1 MTNYQVGGLAAI
13 AGVPLRSDDD
23 DDESITRELVES
35 AKPDPV
41 RDLRK
46 RMKINRD
53 QAMTSLRSAREA
65 ILSQRADPAAKWF
78 ALAQGMLAPTRTGG
92 FGESLGATAG
102 LLGIERKERRA
113 TEIAQAEKL
122 RAIEASEHQ
131 VEERSIAQ
139 EMSLRSAAGLGP
151 SSAMRMFAEMTKD
164 LSPEDL
170 RKAQRIEL
178 GLDPRK
184 VGTGKITTATVEG
197 LTELV
202 ATSEALIKER
212 GKFAEMTG
220 ASRAKTIDKGFETI
234 TAIDTNMRN
243 LDRAIS
249 ALQEGASTGFVEQF
263 IPSIRE
269 ASIKLDQIQGE
280 LALDVV
286 GATTFGALSKGELD
300 LAKEI
305 ALPTAL
311 EPPELL
317 EYLVA
322 RKAAQEKLRGYYM
335 EQINFLDQ
343 GGTVAGFIRKKE
355 RELGN
360 QQPASLGSREN
371 PVPAS
376 SVKPPSGTWVELPN
390 GRVVQVK

>member
-1 MTNYQVGGLAAI
+1 MANYQVGGLAKI
-13 AGVPLRSDDD
+13 AGISLGSDED
-23 DDESITRELVES
+23 DDEPITKELVET

-41 RDLRK
+41 GDLRK

-65 ILSQRADPAAKWF
+65 ILAQKADPAAKWF
-78 ALAQGMLAPTRTGG
+78 ALAEGMLAPTRTGG

-102 LLGIERKERRA
+102 LLGIERKQRRA
-113 TEIAQAEKL
+113 LEIAQAEKL
-122 RAIEASEHQ
+122 RAIEAAEHQ

-151 SSAMRMFAEMTKD
+151 SSAMREFEDLTQN
-164 LSPEDL
+164 LSPEDKDL
-170 RKAQRIEL
+170 ARRIEL

-184 VGTGKITTATVEG
+184 VGTGKLTTAMIDG
-197 LTELV
+197 LSELV
-202 ATSEALIKER
+202 ADSEALIRER

-220 ASRAKTIDKGFETI
+220 ASRAKTIDKSFETI
-234 TAIDTNMRN
+234 TAIDTNTRN

-249 ALQEGASTGFVEQF
+249 ALQEGASTGFIEQF

-300 LAKEI
+300 LAREI

-317 EYLVA
+317 EYLLA

-343 GGTVAGFIRKKE
+343 GGTIAGFIRAKE

-360 QQPASLGSREN
+360 QQPAAPGSREN
-371 PVPAS
+371 PLPAS
-376 SVKPPSGTWVELPN
+376 SVKPPSGTWVELPS